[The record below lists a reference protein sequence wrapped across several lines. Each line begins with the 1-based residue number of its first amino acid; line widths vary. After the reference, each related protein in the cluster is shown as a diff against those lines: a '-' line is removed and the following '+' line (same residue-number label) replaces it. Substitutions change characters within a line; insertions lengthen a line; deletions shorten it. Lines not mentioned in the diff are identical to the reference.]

1 MELGTRIDI
10 DSRLWAILRGSRTRA
25 PRARAESKG
34 RGETGFRWAWAQASG
49 GIGIDRDRSGSA
61 GAAGTAGAAFCE
73 DRGLEYT
80 WRGAVIG
87 GDLDRINEF
96 LENGQDIEE
105 RTGYLI
111 YLDWMWKAFPIPSND
126 SFFG

>member
-1 MELGTRIDI
+1 VNYL
-10 DSRLWAILRGSRTRA
+10 
-25 PRARAESKG
+25 K
-34 RGETGFRWAWAQASG
+34 ASG
-49 GIGIDRDRSGSA
+49 GSGSIGIRSNQRDPQQPS
-61 GAAGTAGAAFCE
+61 FCE

-111 YLDWMWKAFPIPSND
+111 YLGCGKHFPSND
-126 SFFG
+126 SSFG

>member
-1 MELGTRIDI
+1 M
-10 DSRLWAILRGSRTRA
+10 A
-25 PRARAESKG
+25 
-34 RGETGFRWAWAQASG
+34 
-49 GIGIDRDRSGSA
+49 
-61 GAAGTAGAAFCE
+61 E

-105 RTGYLI
+105 RTGCLAEAPAFLALAEATTAKDAHLDAMSLLSRGNYQYTAFQMAMKFGRQNVARYL
-111 YLDWMWKAFPIPSND
+111 LCLGAVIPRDICETQIPFD
-126 SFFG
+126 SELKGLT

>member
-1 MELGTRIDI
+1 M
-10 DSRLWAILRGSRTRA
+10 GSIWDTSIYKSFRDHV
-25 PRARAESKG
+25 ESP
-34 RGETGFRWAWAQASG
+34 FFQSAQ
-49 GIGIDRDRSGSA
+49 
-61 GAAGTAGAAFCE
+61 

-105 RTGYLI
+105 RTGGRLGGMTLI
-111 YLDWMWKAFPIPSND
+111 
-126 SFFG
+126 FGVFVCKTKGLKLVL

>member
-1 MELGTRIDI
+1 MIYIYIFCRKKLRCRGHSELPQG
-10 DSRLWAILRGSRTRA
+10 LRG
-25 PRARAESKG
+25 
-34 RGETGFRWAWAQASG
+34 
-49 GIGIDRDRSGSA
+49 DRDRSGSIGIDRGRSGSA
-61 GAAGTAGAAFCE
+61 AAGTAGAAFCE

>member
-1 MELGTRIDI
+1 MFFPKMGTPVKPNRPYKINQ
-10 DSRLWAILRGSRTRA
+10 SSNR
-25 PRARAESKG
+25 
-34 RGETGFRWAWAQASG
+34 Q
-49 GIGIDRDRSGSA
+49 
-61 GAAGTAGAAFCE
+61 

-105 RTGYLI
+105 RTG
-111 YLDWMWKAFPIPSND
+111 LDFWCFLFVKLRLGFENGALTASWKNAGD
-126 SFFG
+126 SSSIG

>member
-1 MELGTRIDI
+1 MSSPPKFL
-10 DSRLWAILRGSRTRA
+10 
-25 PRARAESKG
+25 
-34 RGETGFRWAWAQASG
+34 Q
-49 GIGIDRDRSGSA
+49 
-61 GAAGTAGAAFCE
+61 

-105 RTGYLI
+105 RTGHLTWNRDGV
-111 YLDWMWKAFPIPSND
+111 LV
-126 SFFG
+126 FFFCEVSWV